1 MKIRIVIFIVTAIF
15 FSCKR
20 AKTHVTSPISI
31 VEITENNKD
40 IDTCIFDQSTQ
51 TDDFLKGIEEL
62 KGYVWDNKTKT
73 ATVKLSEEE
82 KIEIY
87 RGGCDVFAMST
98 TIIYDTKL
106 QFSEEFV
113 IQAIKRIIELLPNE
127 YEEKLIT
134 QYLSTNK
141 LVFIKEGENNYDAN
155 FMSQELYESIN
166 VLYKIKNN
174 KAYISLDYYIN

>member
-1 MKIRIVIFIVTAIF
+1 M
-15 FSCKR
+15 
-20 AKTHVTSPISI
+20 
-31 VEITENNKD
+31 
-40 IDTCIFDQSTQ
+40 
-51 TDDFLKGIEEL
+51 
-62 KGYVWDNKTKT
+62 
-73 ATVKLSEEE
+73 
-82 KIEIY
+82 
-87 RGGCDVFAMST
+87 FAMST
-98 TIIYDTKL
+98 TIIYDNKL

-141 LVFIKEGENNYDAN
+141 LVFIKEDENNYDAN